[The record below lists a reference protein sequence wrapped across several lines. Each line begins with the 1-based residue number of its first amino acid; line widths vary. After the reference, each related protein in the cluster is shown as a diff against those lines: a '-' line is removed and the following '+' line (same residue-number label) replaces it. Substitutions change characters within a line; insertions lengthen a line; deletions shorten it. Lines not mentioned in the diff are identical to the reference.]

1 MARRFCP
8 YLGLRNDAESH
19 ISYPSYDNFCYA
31 SGERRVVSMSEQA
44 RFCLSG
50 QHQTCYQFSAAARGR
65 GPGSRPKT
73 ATKTPSRPPRQV
85 EERGEK
91 KVAKA
96 PAPPPTARPPEQISS
111 QRVRK
116 RPEQCCPHL
125 GSLSNRRV
133 HAAYPSYNNFCYVS
147 GRRHTVPMA
156 HQGKFCL
163 KSECTACPR
172 LMVVPQ
178 SDTPQRDI
186 PTVTEAL
193 KAPPLAAQPEAPPKV
208 EPPKAARAQP
218 IDIVAIANLAIQG
231 KFSEAMAETERA
243 TGGLDSDLARSRV
256 WGLLVSSYSE
266 ATGDLVSDFVFSC
279 WKKAL
284 DLDPGNFRP
293 YYGLAF
299 YYAGY
304 EDYPNALWAA
314 SQVLELAPKDDPAY
328 NGIWQFI
335 GMVEQK
341 IGTRAVERYLAH
353 QDVKS

>member
-1 MARRFCP
+1 MTRRFCP
-8 YLGLRNDAESH
+8 CLGLRDDAETH

-44 RFCLSG
+44 RYCLSG
-50 QHQTCYQFSAAARGR
+50 QHTTCYQCAVTAKGR
-65 GPGSRPKT
+65 GPGWRP
-73 ATKTPSRPPRQV
+73 ATTTTTPPQSPRQV
-85 EERGEK
+85 EWRVEK
-91 KVAKA
+91 KAAEA
-96 PAPPPTARPPEQISS
+96 PAPTPTTRPPEPMSS
-111 QRVRK
+111 QKVGKRK
-116 RPEQCCPHL
+116 EQLCSHL

-133 HAAYPSYNNFCYVS
+133 HAGYPSYNNFCYVS

-163 KSECTACPR
+163 RSEFTACPR
-172 LMVVPQ
+172 LVAVPQ
-178 SDTPQRDI
+178 SDS
-186 PTVTEAL
+186 PTVTAQVKEPAL
-193 KAPPLAAQPEAPPKV
+193 KAKA
-208 EPPKAARAQP
+208 EPTEPVLSQP

-231 KFSEAMAETERA
+231 KFSEAIAETERV
-243 TGGLDSDLARSRV
+243 TGGLASDQVRSLV

-341 IGTRAVERYLAH
+341 IGTKAVERYLAR
-353 QDVKS
+353 QDV

>member
-8 YLGLRNDAESH
+8 YLGLRDEAETH

-50 QHQTCYQFSAAARGR
+50 QHETCYQFVVTARGR
-65 GPGSRPKT
+65 GRGSGPETSTRP
-73 ATKTPSRPPRQV
+73 PPRPPRQV
-85 EERGEK
+85 EARAEK
-91 KVAKA
+91 KMAQA
-96 PAPPPTARPPEQISS
+96 PAPIPTTRPPEHIAS
-111 QRVRK
+111 QQVGK
-116 RPEQCCPHL
+116 RREQFCSHL
-125 GSLSNRRV
+125 GSLSNKTV
-133 HAAYPSYNNFCYVS
+133 HAGYPSYNNFCYVS

-163 KSECTACPR
+163 RSEFTACPR
-172 LMVVPQ
+172 LMAVPQ
-178 SDTPQRDI
+178 GDTPKRDT
-186 PTVTEAL
+186 PLVPEPVKEAAL
-193 KAPPLAAQPEAPPKV
+193 KARPEAPPK
-208 EPPKAARAQP
+208 PKPTLAQP

-231 KFSEAMAETERA
+231 KFSEAIAETERV
-243 TGGLDSDLARSRV
+243 TGALDSDLARSLV

-341 IGTRAVERYLAH
+341 IGTRAVERYLAR
-353 QDVKS
+353 QDV